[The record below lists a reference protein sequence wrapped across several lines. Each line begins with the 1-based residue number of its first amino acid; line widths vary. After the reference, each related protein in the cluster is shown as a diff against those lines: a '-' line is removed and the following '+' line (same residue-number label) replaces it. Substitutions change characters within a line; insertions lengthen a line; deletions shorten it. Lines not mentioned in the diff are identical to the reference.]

1 MAWTTTQDPE
11 TFEAA
16 AGAFLRT
23 RPVRHTVLLSVVSS
37 LRSLGTDAYGAR
49 AREFGWW
56 RPDGA
61 APVGAAFVWTPPRG
75 ALLSPMPDEAAD
87 ALVDTLVAKRSEIPG
102 VKGGRAVAEAVSGGW
117 RRRRGGTVTCV
128 QRLRLHRLDHLIEP
142 SPAPAGTA
150 RRATTTDRALLLA
163 WSTAFA
169 TEIGGTP
176 PGDAR
181 AVDERI
187 AGGRCLLWESGGRP
201 VSMACHT
208 APVAGAARVA
218 PVYTPPELR
227 GRGYAGAVTA
237 AVSHAVRARGAR
249 EVLLFTDLANP
260 TGNALYRRLG
270 YRPVE
275 DQLVLEFG
283 PG

>member
-1 MAWTTTQDPE
+1 MAWSTTQDPE

-16 AGAFLRT
+16 AGAFLRS

-37 LRSLGTDAYGAR
+37 LRSLGADAYGAR
-49 AREFGWW
+49 APEFGWW
-56 RPDGA
+56 RPGEA
-61 APVGAAFVWTPPRG
+61 APVGAAFVWTPPRT

-87 ALVDTLVAKRSEIPG
+87 ALVEMLVAERSGIPG
-102 VKGGRAVAEAVSGGW
+102 VKAGHAVAEAVSGAW
-117 RRRRGGTVTCV
+117 QRHHGGTVTCV
-128 QRLRLHRLDHLIEP
+128 QRLRLHRLDRLIEP

-150 RRATTTDRALLLA
+150 RRATTADRELLLA

-176 PGDAR
+176 RDGAR

-187 AGGRCLLWESGGRP
+187 AGGRWLLWESGGRP

-208 APVAGAARVA
+208 APLAGAARVG

-237 AVSHAVRARGAR
+237 AVSRSVRARGTR
-249 EVLLFTDLANP
+249 QVLLFTDLANP
-260 TGNALYRRLG
+260 TSNALYRRLG

-283 PG
+283 RG